1 MPVLFQ
7 ISDVFILLYPQ
18 RNYAIVNLANRFGE
32 PVSVV
37 TKGRHDPCVAIRG
50 VPVAEAMVAIVLA
63 DHLLQARAEG
73 VPLTPRPWDQRED

>member
-32 PVSVV
+32 PVND
-37 TKGRHDPCVAIRG
+37 HFIRILG
-50 VPVAEAMVAIVLA
+50 VLDVCI
-63 DHLLQARAEG
+63 
-73 VPLTPRPWDQRED
+73 